1 MSSQLHYYGN
11 QLCSNNMSHVKSI
24 YGYLCIRYVNGFALK
39 FHWNSVSTEVFVSP
53 QNKNVIDLEWIL
65 LLYLM
70 LPLNLI
76 FVLLWLTG
84 YLQIIHY
91 VRLAW
96 LYSISDKSNILVWV
110 FVLSTAKKEQKYRT
124 LFLTHLT
131 NFTSS
136 TNCLFKSLSCKITM
150 TVKW

>member
-1 MSSQLHYYGN
+1 MQTISTFSISHAQNQSAYPLCLVEVSYTFVTWNNKAICRRSYIIIDTSFVVIICLMWNPSMAIYVYGMLMVLH
-11 QLCSNNMSHVKSI
+11 S
-24 YGYLCIRYVNGFALK
+24 K

-53 QNKNVIDLEWIL
+53 QRKNVIDLEWIV

-96 LYSISDKSNILVWV
+96 
-110 FVLSTAKKEQKYRT
+110 
-124 LFLTHLT
+124 
-131 NFTSS
+131 
-136 TNCLFKSLSCKITM
+136 
-150 TVKW
+150 